1 LEIKVSNELES
12 VIGENLITL
21 KEYSSEEISTILQ
34 IGHRFRENNKKEFRN
49 IITGKNIALL
59 FELPSLRTRSAF
71 SIAIKEIGGFVE
83 YYSPNDIHR
92 ESLPDIARV
101 MSKFFDLIIYR
112 AKSHENIETLT
123 EYSEVPVI
131 NAMSPICH
139 PVQGLTDI
147 LTIQT
152 KFKNKHKVK
161 IINIGDNR
169 SNVSNSLLIC
179 AVKSGYDY
187 IAVGPENFLPDSGL
201 VAELNQIS
209 EQTGSQISL
218 TDDINSELLMNAA
231 DVVYTDAWTLV
242 GRTKDENNQRYEKL
256 EPYRVTTEIMGRI
269 CNESGI
275 YMHCLPA
282 AHDSEHPLE
291 VTNNV
296 FESTASVVFEQAAN
310 KLHIVKALTTLILDR
325 Y

>member
-1 LEIKVSNELES
+1 MSHELKS
-12 VIGENLITL
+12 VIGRNLITL
-21 KEYSSEEISTILQ
+21 KEYSSEEINTILQ
-34 IGHRFRENNKKEFRN
+34 IGHRFRENNKEEFRN
-49 IITGKNIALL
+49 MITGKNIALL

-71 SIAIKEIGGFVE
+71 SIAIKEIGGTVE
-83 YYSPNDIHR
+83 YYSPNDIHH

-112 AKSHENIETLT
+112 AKSHDSIETLT

-131 NAMSPICH
+131 NAMSPVCH
-139 PVQGLTDI
+139 PVQGLTDM

-152 KFKNKHKVK
+152 KLKNNHKIK

-179 AVKSGYDY
+179 AIKSGYDY
-187 IAVGPENFLPDSGL
+187 MAVGPENFLPDNDL
-201 VAELNQIS
+201 VTELNQIA
-209 EQTGSQISL
+209 ERTGSQLSL
-218 TDDINSELLMNAA
+218 TDDINSELLTDA

-242 GRTKDENNQRYEKL
+242 GRTKDENNQRYKKL

-269 CNESGI
+269 CNENSI

-282 AHDSEHPLE
+282 AHNSENPLE

-296 FESTASVVFEQAAN
+296 FESKASVVFEQAAN
-310 KLHIVKALTTLILDR
+310 KLHIVKAVIAMILDR